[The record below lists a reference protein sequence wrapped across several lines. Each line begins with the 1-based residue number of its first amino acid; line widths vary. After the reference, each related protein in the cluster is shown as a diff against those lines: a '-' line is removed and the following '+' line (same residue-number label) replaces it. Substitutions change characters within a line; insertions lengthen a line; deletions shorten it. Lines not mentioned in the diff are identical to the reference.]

1 MESGELLFVDDL
13 HLLTGRPELLGTGQ
27 MENCGEMERQMM

>member
-13 HLLTGRPELLGTGQ
+13 HLLTGRAKLLSTGQ
-27 MENCGEMERQMM
+27 MENCGKMERQMM